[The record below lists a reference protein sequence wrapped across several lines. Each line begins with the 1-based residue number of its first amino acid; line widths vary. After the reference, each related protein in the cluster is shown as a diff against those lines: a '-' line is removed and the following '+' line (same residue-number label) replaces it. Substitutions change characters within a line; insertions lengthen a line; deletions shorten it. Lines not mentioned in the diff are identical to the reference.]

1 MHLHL
6 HLLSGLLS
14 VRLSSTFKKPVG
26 LLTPTL
32 RESGVD
38 ADSAVQHR
46 TSMHFSNNASVSG
59 SLCACACAL
68 TAWFAGS
75 VHGHFDGAVV
85 RGHLRRSSEHGDGQS
100 EALSC
105 STATKSRSWVLF
117 ILLCKRP
124 FRIICKTYFLSSHNN
139 TSLVQP
145 QIITGFRPAAAAFE
159 FKLNNKKKKKKKP
172 RTGSLLTVWLRVW
185 FGLLRECLP
194 DCAKE
199 LTARVYCSTRQ
210 ALAPILHQSAERGR
224 LDHAGSPALV
234 PGSENSVPC

>member
-1 MHLHL
+1 MHL

-124 FRIICKTYFLSSHNN
+124 FRMICKTYFLSSHNN

-159 FKLNNKKKKKKKP
+159 FKLNNKKKKEKKP

-210 ALAPILHQSAERGR
+210 ALAPILH
-224 LDHAGSPALV
+224 
-234 PGSENSVPC
+234 